1 MAFINENFML
11 NNETG
16 KHLYHDFAKDM
27 PIYDYHCHLDPKQIS
42 ENVKCEDIT
51 ELWLSGDHYKWRAM
65 RAQGIEERYITGDA
79 APLDKFKK
87 WAETLENSVGNPL
100 YHWSQLELKM
110 YFNIEDLL
118 TSDNAEEIYHRA
130 NDYLK

>member
-11 NNETG
+11 ENEIA

-42 ENVKCEDIT
+42 DNVKCDNIA

-65 RAQGIEERYITGDA
+65 RAQGIEEKYITGDA
-79 APLDKFKK
+79 EP
-87 WAETLENSVGNPL
+87 LENSKNG
-100 YHWSQLELKM
+100 LK
-110 YFNIEDLL
+110 
-118 TSDNAEEIYHRA
+118 H
-130 NDYLK
+130 